1 MKEKKGLAKIIRFE
15 AIIPFAIII
24 FLVVLYTKFFFDS
37 HMKSALEWG
46 LTKAMGAEVNI
57 ANFQTK
63 ISDLS
68 LKIQKIEITD
78 AQAPKQNSVQIGE
91 IRFSALW
98 DAILR
103 AKLVVDEAA
112 IEQIEFAV
120 PRKKPGYV
128 APPPPPEESQG
139 PSALEKIKGQALDAT
154 QEKFS
159 NNVIGDAASWL
170 SNPDQDPLQG
180 VQASI
185 QSKAI
190 IEAFEKE
197 VDAKKKEWEKRFA
210 DLPKPEE
217 FKVLGD
223 RMGKVKTSNFKNPA
237 ELASSLQ
244 ELDKIVKEADKKYKT
259 IDGANKDLSSDLKKI
274 ESELKSIEQQVKNDI
289 KDLENRIKLPKLD
302 AQSLATSIFMGYLG
316 PYKDQMLKYKGL
328 AEKYMPPNL
337 KKKGGNEPDPS
348 MQPRPRARGVSYE
361 FGKPRAYPLVWIKK
375 TRVSSQA
382 GSSPYS
388 GNIEGEIR
396 HISTN
401 QLLTNQPIQLE
412 LKGNFPASQV
422 EGFSTRLSYD
432 NRKAESLVDFQLGVA
447 SYVVP
452 TPKVLIESKDVNL
465 TLNESKARL
474 NLSAQ
479 LVDLKNYTL
488 NIQNDL
494 TSAKLEVSAPQKIVK
509 EIFDSALGALPEIT
523 LSAKAKATLPSFP
536 LNIDSNLGRE
546 LGKAFEK
553 ELKAQVDKA
562 KKALQAQIDQEISK
576 NKAQLDKQINDFKSQ
591 IQGRLDGLKNQ
602 ADGQKKQAENQIK
615 ASQKSSENKAKEQI
629 GKDAEKALKKL
640 FGK

>member
-1 MKEKKGLAKIIRFE
+1 MKEKKGLNKIIRFE

-24 FLVVLYTKFFFDS
+24 LLVVLYTTFFFDS

-78 AQAPKQNSVQIGE
+78 AQAPKQNSIQIGE

-103 AKLVVDEAA
+103 AKLVVNEAA

-128 APPPPPEESQG
+128 APPPPPEEAQG

-159 NNVIGDAASWL
+159 NNVLGDAASWL
-170 SNPDQDPLQG
+170 SDPDKDPLEG
-180 VQASI
+180 VKGSA
-185 QSKAI
+185 QSKAL

-217 FKVLGD
+217 FKALGD
-223 RMGKVKTSNFKNPA
+223 RMGKVKTSNFKNPG

-244 ELDKIVKEADKKYKT
+244 ELDKIVKEADKKYKAV
-259 IDGANKDLSSDLKKI
+259 DGANKDLSSDLKKI
-274 ESELKSIEQQVKNDI
+274 ETEIKSIEAQVKSDI

-302 AQSLATSIFMGYLG
+302 AQSLATSVFMGYLS
-316 PYKDQMLKYKGL
+316 PYKDQMLKYKDL

-337 KKKGGNEPDPS
+337 MKKGGNEPDPS
-348 MQPRPRARGVSYE
+348 MQPRPRASGVSYE
-361 FGKPRAYPLVWIKK
+361 FGKPTAYPLVWIKK
-375 TRVSSQA
+375 TRVTSQA
-382 GSSPYS
+382 GSSAYS

-401 QLLTNQPIQLE
+401 QLLTNQPLQVD
-412 LKGNFPASQV
+412 LKGNFPAAQV
-422 EGFSTRLSYD
+422 EGFSTLLTYD
-432 NRKAESLVDFQLGVA
+432 NRKAESLVDFQLNVA
-447 SYVVP
+447 SYPVP
-452 TPKVLIESKDVNL
+452 APKTLVESKDVNL

-474 NLSAQ
+474 NLQAQ
-479 LVDLKNYTL
+479 LINLKQYTL
-488 NIQNDL
+488 NIQNNL
-494 TSAKLEVSAPQKIVK
+494 TSAKFEVTAPQKIVK
-509 EIFDSALGALPEIT
+509 EIFDSALGSLPEIT
-523 LSAKAKATLPSFP
+523 LTAKAKATLPSFP

-562 KKALQAQIDQEISK
+562 KKALQAQIDQEIAK
-576 NKAQLDKQINDFKSQ
+576 NKANLDKQINEFKSQ
-591 IQGRLDGLKNQ
+591 IQGRLDQLKQQ
-602 ADGQKKQAENQIK
+602 AEGQKKQAESQIK
-615 ASQKSSENKAKEQI
+615 SSQKSSENKAKEQI